1 MRKRPVRQ
9 IRFPIFEARRF
20 LLWQCTII
28 LPPQETGNP
37 VTDGV
42 RVVGCPG
49 FDVVEFDNSE
59 TLHAERM
66 DESCERVGLD
76 DGERPTDE
84 IKNIRS
90 EAETSEVGRL
100 GDSRVHEPM
109 EWSVRKV
116 TYKLT

>member
-1 MRKRPVRQ
+1 MTV
-9 IRFPIFEARRF
+9 I
-20 LLWQCTII
+20 
-28 LPPQETGNP
+28 P

-49 FDVVEFDNSE
+49 FDVVDFDNSE
-59 TLHAERM
+59 TLNAERM
-66 DESCERVGLD
+66 DESCERVRLN

-100 GDSRVHEPM
+100 GDGRVHEPM
-109 EWSVRKV
+109 ECQYRRPLRLISPGVSGA
-116 TYKLT
+116 